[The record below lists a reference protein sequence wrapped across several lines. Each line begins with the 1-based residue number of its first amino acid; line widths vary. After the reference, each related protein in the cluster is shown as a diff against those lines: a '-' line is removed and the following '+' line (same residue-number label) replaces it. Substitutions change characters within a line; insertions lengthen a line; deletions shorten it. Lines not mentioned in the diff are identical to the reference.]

1 MDNESYDVSPCTGF
15 ACGLL
20 GAVGLVGLVEMASRR
35 AGRSQG
41 AYLLERISSG
51 SPLGWDERRLVRLRL
66 VPCARR
72 SLYGDGNYR
81 DARLPVVIMRGR
93 FVARHILCSIVSF
106 LTQKIHH
113 LILFGSGHVSMC
125 GCTYCCLPLMICV
138 IRAVYFQDRP
148 SGRFRCWQVKPGVP
162 VHEE

>member
-41 AYLLERISSG
+41 AYLLERISSV
-51 SPLGWDERRLVRLRL
+51 SPLGWDERWLVRLLVRL

-72 SLYGDGNYR
+72 MEIIGRPTSGLM
-81 DARLPVVIMRGR
+81 VGR
-93 FVARHILCSIVSF
+93 FVARNILCSIVSF

-113 LILFGSGHVSMC
+113 LLLFSALVMS
-125 GCTYCCLPLMICV
+125 LCV
-138 IRAVYFQDRP
+138 D
-148 SGRFRCWQVKPGVP
+148 VP
-162 VHEE
+162 IAASR